1 MERNEIKIK
10 VVDILN
16 TLFPTSGIDT
26 SILEYVD
33 LIDDL
38 GMDSM
43 TFISIVVEIEFVFN
57 IIVPDDI
64 LLMENFK
71 NVDDI
76 VGVIENMMST
86 TQE

>member
-16 TLFPTSGIDT
+16 TLFPISGIDT

>member
-10 VVDILN
+10 VVDIL
-16 TLFPTSGIDT
+16 TPLFPNSGIDT

-71 NVDDI
+71 NVNNI
-76 VGVIENMMST
+76 VGIIENTMSP

>member
-16 TLFPTSGIDT
+16 TLFPNSGIDT

-33 LIDDL
+33 LIDDH

>member
-1 MERNEIKIK
+1 M
-10 VVDILN
+10 
-16 TLFPTSGIDT
+16 
-26 SILEYVD
+26 D

>member
-16 TLFPTSGIDT
+16 TLFPNSGIDT

-76 VGVIENMMST
+76 VGGIENMMST

>member
-16 TLFPTSGIDT
+16 TLFPNSGIDT

-64 LLMENFK
+64 LLMETFK